1 MPIHSIREKFV
12 EIAHFKLMDEPLLLS
27 GWQWFWATTIERW
40 EKEGLT
46 LPTNYTPSCWSSDP
60 YLSYIFGFDRIEM
73 IPIDLGLLPKSKP
86 RILKKSKDYQIISQ
100 DGVVRKQF
108 VPKTTA
114 EKITARSMS
123 QWMEFPIKNEADWK
137 MFKKRLNPYFSGRYP
152 EYWEKKKQYYQNR
165 DYPLGVS
172 AGSFYGWIRGWV
184 GMENLS
190 LMFYDNPNLV
200 HEMME
205 YLEYFIIETIKKAVE
220 EIKFD
225 FAHFW
230 EDMACNAGP
239 LVSPKIFKEFMMPR
253 YKNVTEFLHKH
264 GIDIIT
270 VDSDGNIEKLIPLWL
285 ESGVNGFLPL
295 EVAAGMDAVA
305 LRKEYGKDVILIGN
319 IDKGVLARGKEAIQ
333 QEVMSKVPYL
343 LSQGGYFPVIDHG
356 VPPDVSFEN
365 YMYYLRLLREIS
377 KG

>member
-1 MPIHSIREKFV
+1 
-12 EIAHFKLMDEPLLLS
+12 
-27 GWQWFWATTIERW
+27 
-40 EKEGLT
+40 
-46 LPTNYTPSCWSSDP
+46 
-60 YLSYIFGFDRIEM
+60 M
-73 IPIDLGLLPKSKP
+73 I
-86 RILKKSKDYQIISQ
+86 
-100 DGVVRKQF
+100 
-108 VPKTTA
+108 
-114 EKITARSMS
+114 
-123 QWMEFPIKNEADWK
+123 
-137 MFKKRLNPYFSGRYP
+137 
-152 EYWEKKKQYYQNR
+152 
-165 DYPLGVS
+165 
-172 AGSFYGWIRGWV
+172 
-184 GMENLS
+184 
-190 LMFYDNPNLV
+190 
-200 HEMME
+200 E

-239 LVSPKIFKEFMMPR
+239 LVSPKIFKEFMMPH
-253 YKNVTEFLHKH
+253 YKNVTEFLRKH

-319 IDKGVLARGKEAIQ
+319 IDKGALARGKEPIR

-365 YMYYLRLLREIS
+365 YTYYLRLLREIS
-377 KG
+377 KR